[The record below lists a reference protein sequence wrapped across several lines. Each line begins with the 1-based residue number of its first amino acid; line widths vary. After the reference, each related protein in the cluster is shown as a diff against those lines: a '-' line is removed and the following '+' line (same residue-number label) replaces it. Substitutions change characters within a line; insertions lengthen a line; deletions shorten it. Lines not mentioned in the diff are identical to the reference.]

1 MRAQVDAEVAEY
13 IAKAEAEI
21 QATEAKAQEL
31 KSLCWDSMQVG
42 VSVGILF
49 IMASCY
55 PHLLQ
60 CFSVWI
66 QESLNVQPLC
76 VDYKRT
82 AVLLLTQTKG
92 ALCTGL
98 KSGSIEVNNFPL
110 PAQDEARWAKV
121 CLWVELVLLRCC
133 YSTSLGIMV
142 QVTLGSNFLP
152 YIWCLADRFEPLP
165 AAGCQ
170 PQTHRDGKSSS

>member
-1 MRAQVDAEVAEY
+1 MITPTSAFSLQIRQANAAAPPEHRLSEAELVLDLGRLERMRAQVDAEVAEY

-60 CFSVWI
+60 CFSVWKE
-66 QESLNVQPLC
+66 ESLNVQPSLC
-76 VDYKRT
+76 
-82 AVLLLTQTKG
+82 
-92 ALCTGL
+92 
-98 KSGSIEVNNFPL
+98 
-110 PAQDEARWAKV
+110 
-121 CLWVELVLLRCC
+121 
-133 YSTSLGIMV
+133 
-142 QVTLGSNFLP
+142 
-152 YIWCLADRFEPLP
+152 
-165 AAGCQ
+165 
-170 PQTHRDGKSSS
+170 